1 MWKIPY
7 QMSSIVPKFFN
18 LLREPYTRDM
28 AWRDITAG
36 VVVGVVALPLA
47 IAFAVA
53 SGVRPEQ
60 GLYTAIIAGFVVSL
74 LGGSRYQIGG
84 PTGAFIVLTYAIV
97 QDFGYDGLVV
107 VTIMAGIILVAFGLA
122 RMGTL
127 IRYVPYP
134 VTVGF
139 TTGIAVVIASG
150 QVKDGLGL
158 AMDVVPNHFVSKW
171 MAYAGELASIN
182 PWSLALSVLTVLILV
197 ILPRYVKRIP
207 ASLVALVLAAA
218 VVELFEIPV
227 ATIGSQ
233 LGGVPSTLPSFRF
246 PTVDWTS
253 MPGLVS
259 TAVSVALLVAI
270 ESLLSA
276 VVADGMTGRQH
287 RSNAELIGQGAANI
301 LAPLFGGIPA
311 TGAIARTATSIKN
324 GAVSP
329 VAGMVH
335 AATLLVIL
343 ILAGKWAALIPM
355 PVLAGILVVVA
366 WNMAEVHLFARIL
379 RSTASDAM
387 VLLVTFLLT
396 VFVDLAV
403 AIQVGVVLAAFLFM
417 KRMSDVAQIK
427 EMNSEEEDLPPA
439 EAERLAHL
447 PKGVEVYEV
456 KGPFFFGAA
465 HKFSTALAS
474 MRRRPDV
481 LVIRMRHV
489 LALDATGLRV
499 LEEFLSTSDKHG
511 PAIILSGLHA
521 QPLVLLERAGF
532 MDRIGRDNVVGAFDD
547 ALDRAQSLCESM
559 RSTESLR
566 IQDV

>member
-1 MWKIPY
+1 
-7 QMSSIVPKFFN
+7 
-18 LLREPYTRDM
+18 
-28 AWRDITAG
+28 
-36 VVVGVVALPLA
+36 
-47 IAFAVA
+47 
-53 SGVRPEQ
+53 
-60 GLYTAIIAGFVVSL
+60 
-74 LGGSRYQIGG
+74 
-84 PTGAFIVLTYAIV
+84 
-97 QDFGYDGLVV
+97 
-107 VTIMAGIILVAFGLA
+107 
-122 RMGTL
+122 
-127 IRYVPYP
+127 
-134 VTVGF
+134 
-139 TTGIAVVIASG
+139 
-150 QVKDGLGL
+150 
-158 AMDVVPNHFVSKW
+158 
-171 MAYAGELASIN
+171 
-182 PWSLALSVLTVLILV
+182 
-197 ILPRYVKRIP
+197 
-207 ASLVALVLAAA
+207 
-218 VVELFEIPV
+218 
-227 ATIGSQ
+227 
-233 LGGVPSTLPSFRF
+233 
-246 PTVDWTS
+246 